1 MMIKELKID
10 EIADTIFKRA
20 RGLMFRKKPKRLLFI
35 FEEEGIYPIH
45 SYFVFFNFDA
55 IYLDKNMKIIEI
67 FENIKPFTTL
77 IKPTKKV
84 KYLLELEVESV
95 KKLNLHK
102 NSIIKT
108 KLR

>member
-1 MMIKELKID
+1 
-10 EIADTIFKRA
+10 
-20 RGLMFRKKPKRLLFI
+20 
-35 FEEEGIYPIH
+35 
-45 SYFVFFNFDA
+45 
-55 IYLDKNMKIIEI
+55 MKITEI
-67 FENIKPFTTL
+67 FEDITPFTTL
-77 IKPTKKV
+77 IKPTKKA